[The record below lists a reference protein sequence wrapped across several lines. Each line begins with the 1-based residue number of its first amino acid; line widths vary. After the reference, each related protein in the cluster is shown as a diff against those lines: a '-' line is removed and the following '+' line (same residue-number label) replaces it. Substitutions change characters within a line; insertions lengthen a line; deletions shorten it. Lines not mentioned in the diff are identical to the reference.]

1 MNEQKKQMA
10 VKYSSLLGENRGNK
24 WESSL
29 DTIFSPGCY
38 FVEIDCCDASLGLPA
53 VDCSDEHYIVGN
65 LVVTDSGTN
74 GPKQNNRLTGQVL
87 TFTSRQNKKT
97 KVYSRTYA
105 AEGWGAWHSL
115 AETGAF
121 DDIKT
126 TAELVATVRAV
137 KDSVDVLN
145 GTGEGSVIAIASNA
159 MAVTRE
165 KVNENAKAIDKV
177 LNGDYVAPLA
187 VDILSTQGKEN
198 VASFIKRT
206 IAGHTTISDS
216 FANIKQIGGNVVK
229 NLVDGTFASGWRI
242 SNATYEVNNMIA
254 KIIPVNTGV
263 MRFAGTHSTADKAEI
278 KDHVYYQACY
288 VRCEQDAMAQVFFGN
303 MNSGAVVQSTAFAKI
318 LNATWAQYSI
328 RYKST
333 ASSDV
338 VSFCIGDKRE
348 VKSVIYAKNPLF
360 IDLTEMFGAGKEPTK
375 EECDAMF
382 AGVGALPKGIS
393 VAKPT
398 AFKSVGY
405 NQCDVSKA
413 IANKTAIYGQI
424 SDGNHYLVPM
434 PCVPCRLGTGE
445 NNGYIISAG
454 EGDAWSEEPIT
465 AVYYTPLNP
474 AEVTGELYLQE
485 LEPLSCVHCNGAHN
499 VYVPECAGWLLIETA
514 SIDKLCAHFA
524 WSGDRDYR
532 DYEDYT
538 ESNIALPA
546 IPEMSEWGLAGV
558 LGYNDTIDLENKTYT
573 RKVMKIVLN
582 GSEKWAKRGDNKGF
596 YLLGVLK
603 DAEPVSNKCIVE
615 AARQLIVTNQT
626 DTNGTIAVN
635 QDIYICY
642 NDAVNAY
649 TAEEFKAYLASNP
662 ITIYYAIATP
672 EEYPLSANI
681 NSLYRASD
689 YGTEEFV
696 GAAVPVMGNLL
707 FYRRSLVGEVRNFL
721 DRLYSLL
728 GTNDACMVADK
739 LALLLQQTQ
748 EPLAAG
754 E

>member
-10 VKYSSLLGENRGNK
+10 VKYSSLLGENRGDK

-38 FVEIDCCDASLGLPA
+38 FVEIDSCDASLGLPA
-53 VDCSDEHYIVGN
+53 VDCNDEHYIVGN

-87 TFTSRQNKKT
+87 TFTSRKNKET

-105 AEGWGAWHSL
+105 AGEWGAWHSL

-126 TAELVATVRAV
+126 TAELVATVQAV

-145 GTGEGSVIAIASNA
+145 GTGEGSVIDIASNA
-159 MAVTRE
+159 MATTQE

-206 IAGHTTISDS
+206 IAGYTTISDS

-229 NLVDGTFASGWRI
+229 NLVDGTYSAGWL
-242 SNATYEVNNMIA
+242 STGATIDIVDGII
-254 KIIPVNTGV
+254 KITPLNTGNV
-263 MRFAGTHSTADKAEI
+263 RVVGLGKTLNNAEI
-278 KDHVYYQACY
+278 LGHKYYMSCSI
-288 VRCEQDAMAQVFFGN
+288 RCESDPGRDVLFGN
-303 MNSGAVVQSTAFAKI
+303 MNGNISGAYGQCMEITGVNWCFA
-318 LNATWAQYSI
+318 SV
-328 RYKST
+328 RYTST
-333 ASSDV
+333 ASSDYKGC
-338 VSFCIGDKRE
+338 CIGDKRSI
-348 VKSVIYAKNPLF
+348 KSVIYAKNPLF

-382 AGVGALPKGIS
+382 TGVGALPKGIS

-413 IANKTAIYGQI
+413 IANKTIANGAIT
-424 SDGNHYLVPM
+424 DGSNYLVPM
-434 PCVPCRLGTGE
+434 PCVPCKLGTGE
-445 NNGYIISAG
+445 NNGYIISTG

-474 AEVTGELYLQE
+474 MEVTGELYLQE
-485 LEPLSCVHCNGAHN
+485 LAPESCAHCNGMHN
-499 VYVPECAGWLLIETA
+499 VYVPACAGWLLIETA
-514 SIDKLCAHFA
+514 STDKLCAHFA

-546 IPEMSEWGLAGV
+546 IPEMSEWGLAGL
-558 LGYNDTIDLENKTYT
+558 LGYNDTIDFELGVYT
-573 RKVMKIVLN
+573 RKVMKIVLD
-582 GSEKWAKRGDNKGF
+582 GSEKWAKRGNNMGF
-596 YLLGVLK
+596 YSLGVLK
-603 DAEPVSNKCIVE
+603 DALPVSNKCIVD
-615 AARQLIVTNQT
+615 AARLFIVTNQT

-635 QDIYICY
+635 KDIYICY
-642 NDAVNAY
+642 DDVVNAY
-649 TAEEFKAYLASNP
+649 TIEEWKEFLASNP
-662 ITIYYAIATP
+662 ITIYYPIATP
-672 EEYPLSANI
+672 EEYPLPANV

-721 DRLYSLL
+721 DRLYSQLD
-728 GTNDACMVADK
+728 TNDACMVADK
-739 LALLLQQTQ
+739 LALLLQQSQ
-748 EPLAAG
+748 EPLSAG